1 VGRAGRLY
9 VVATPIGNLGD
20 LSSRVIEVLKSV
32 SVVAAEDTRV
42 TRRLFSRAGIETRM
56 LSYRDENEAKLAPSL
71 VRRMEEGESV
81 ALVSDAGTPCVSDP
95 GYRLVR
101 AAAAAGVEV
110 VAIPGP
116 SAVVALLSVSGLP
129 SDRFAL
135 EGFPPSAR
143 KARNAMLASLASGGC
158 TTVFYESP
166 RRVVEFLREIAAAL
180 GDPEVAVGRELTKL
194 HEEVLRGNASAVAAS
209 IADRGPRGE
218 FAIAVYVPKS
228 TTTESALNPT
238 EEIRALMAGGTSAR
252 DIAAKLKPR
261 GISRRVVY
269 ELVETLRSSEE

>member
-1 VGRAGRLY
+1 MGRAGRLY

-20 LSSRVIEVLKSV
+20 LSPRVIEVLKSV
-32 SVVAAEDTRV
+32 AVVAAEDTRV
-42 TRRLFSRAGIETRM
+42 TRRIFSHAGIETRM

-110 VAIPGP
+110 VAVPGP

-129 SDRFAL
+129 SDRFAF
-135 EGFPPSAR
+135 EGFPPSTR
-143 KARNAMLASLASGGC
+143 KARTALLASLANGGS

-166 RRVVEFLREIAAAL
+166 RRVVDFLREIAAAL
-180 GDPEVAVGRELTKL
+180 GDPEVAIGRELTKL
-194 HEEVLRGNASAVAAS
+194 HEEVLRGTASAVAAA
-209 IADRGPRGE
+209 IAERGPRGE
-218 FAIAVYVPKS
+218 FAIAVYVPKRA
-228 TTTESALNPT
+228 TTDSATDPA
-238 EEIRALMAGGTSAR
+238 EEIRALIASGMSAR

-261 GISRRVVY
+261 GVSRRVVY
-269 ELVETLRSSEE
+269 DLVETLRSSED